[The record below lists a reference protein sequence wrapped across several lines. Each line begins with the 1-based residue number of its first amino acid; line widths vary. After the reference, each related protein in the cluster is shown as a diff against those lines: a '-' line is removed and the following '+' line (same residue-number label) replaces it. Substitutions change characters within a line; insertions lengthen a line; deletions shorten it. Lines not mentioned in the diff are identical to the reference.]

1 MTATSNHWAAEFAVL
16 AARFGDRTAVADLS
30 GEISYAALF
39 RKAAALGRVLLEA
52 GVKPGQ
58 PVATFL
64 RNGIPA
70 VWASYGVT
78 LTGAA
83 ETALNF
89 GLSEADRRHW
99 LAVSKASQV
108 VTSQAQAGFFRDLGL
123 TVHCVEDIDEA
134 DLDPTA
140 FPRASLDGWAKI
152 GFTSGT
158 TGLAKGVV
166 SDQRGRWLANLM
178 LRAALPHTPGAGN
191 RLLLMTPFSH
201 GASLMT
207 YAYLDHG
214 AAVVLLDGV
223 DPDVVLPMIERGEVD
238 QIFAPPTVLAKI
250 VAAARDRGYPG
261 LRTIFTGTAVLS
273 PTLYARAREVFGPV
287 VRVTYGKSEVFNPIT
302 VLEPA
307 ETEAW
312 YGDGGPNADACVG
325 WPASGVELAV
335 RAEDGTEC
343 RAGDFGEVHIRARH
357 MMAGY
362 LRLGGYQPLAPDEFH
377 TTGDLGYLDE
387 RGRLHLVGR
396 AADVIKTGGYKLAPE
411 EVERA
416 LAPAVRP
423 GEIAAAGL
431 PSEYWGEIVVAA
443 VEGGPPDWRE
453 RVEQAAREMTGYKRP
468 RFLIE
473 MPELPRNAMG
483 KIRRAGI
490 REHVLERFRL
500 IDGPHPR
507 LEPFAPDPSPSSG

>member
-1 MTATSNHWAAEFAVL
+1 MTATSISWAAEYAVL
-16 AARFGDRTAVADLS
+16 AARFGERTAVADLS

-39 RKAAALGRVLLEA
+39 RKAAALGRGLLEA
-52 GVKPGQ
+52 GVGPGE

-64 RNGIPA
+64 RNAVPA

-78 LTGAA
+78 LSGAA
-83 ETALNF
+83 ETALNP
-89 GLSEADRRHW
+89 GLNEADRRHC
-99 LAVSKASQV
+99 LALSGARHV
-108 VTSQAQAGFFRDLGL
+108 VTSARQADFFSGLGL
-123 TVHCVEDIDEA
+123 AVHCVEDIGEM
-134 DLDPTA
+134 DLDPAA
-140 FPRASLDGWAKI
+140 FPAAPLEGWGKI
-152 GFTSGT
+152 IFTSGT

-166 SDQRGRWLANLM
+166 YDQRGRWLANLL
-178 LRAALPHTPGAGN
+178 LRAALPHTPRAGR

-214 AAVVLLDGV
+214 APVVLLDGV
-223 DPDVVLPMIERGEVD
+223 DPDVVLPMIERREVD
-238 QIFAPPTVLAKI
+238 EVFAPPTVLAKI
-250 VAAARDRGYPG
+250 VAATGDRRYPG
-261 LRTIFTGTAVLS
+261 LKTIFTGTAVLS
-273 PTLYARAREVFGPV
+273 PALYARAREVFGPI

-307 ETEAW
+307 ETDAW
-312 YGDGGPNADACVG
+312 YREGGGNADACVG

-335 RAEDGTEC
+335 RAEDGTAC
-343 RAGDFGEVHIRARH
+343 RPGELGEVHIRARH

-362 LRLGGYQPLAPDEFH
+362 LRLEGYHPLAPDEFH
-377 TTGDLGYLDE
+377 ATGDLGYSDG

-416 LAPAVRP
+416 LATVVRP

-431 PSEYWGEIVVAA
+431 PSEYWGEIVVVA

-453 RVEQAAREMTGYKRP
+453 RLDQAAREMTGYKRP

-473 MPELPRNAMG
+473 MTELPRNAMG
-483 KIRRAGI
+483 KVRRAGI
-490 REHVLERFRL
+490 REYILQHHRL

-507 LEPFAPDPSPSSG
+507 LEPRTSD